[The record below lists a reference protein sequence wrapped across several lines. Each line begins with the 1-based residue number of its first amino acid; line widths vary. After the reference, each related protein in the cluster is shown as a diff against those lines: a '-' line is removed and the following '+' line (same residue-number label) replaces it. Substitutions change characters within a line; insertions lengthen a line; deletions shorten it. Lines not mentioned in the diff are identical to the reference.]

1 MTNCLT
7 AHSCACTAS
16 TAALVAA
23 VVSFGL
29 ATPLAAQSTAPRDTV
44 AHDATARDTTARP
57 DTAARRD
64 SLARR
69 AARLAT
75 VTVTAAPVRRNEPQS
90 AITVSPTV
98 IALTPATSPWDLLR
112 QSAGVE
118 VHLQG
123 QGPGFASDASIRGFS
138 SDHSTDLALW
148 IDGVPINEPVNGHAE
163 GYNDWGLIFPAAVQ
177 SIDVIKGPTSALFG
191 NFALAGIVNVHTL
204 ERTQGT
210 EATIDAGT
218 AGHIDATVL
227 TGFDHGAEGGGVFGA
242 RYDHEDG
249 WRPNSSSNVGQGH
262 FRVVHDLDS
271 TWRID
276 GGVELYGADWKS
288 PGFLSEDEFARQEY
302 NIVSNPTD
310 GGRKYRAQER
320 VSLRYLAGPL
330 LWRTTVYS
338 TQGNWKFFLTIP
350 PAGGRFEGSGSQ
362 TEEVDHRTGLG
373 ATTALTWAL
382 PRVELT
388 VGAESRWDQS
398 HYQNWFTTDREQDSA
413 ATLVHARQTSGALFV
428 QSDIDATSR
437 LRLSLGARYDLVD
450 THSTPDEALTTADT
464 HGIASP
470 KLGALFRLTDDVGA
484 YVNVSRGFRS
494 TDGVIDDPTLPFITA
509 WAYESGLKFDHHD
522 IHGSVA
528 LFRMDVSNEQTFNPL
543 SGASSSGGASRRQGV
558 EIEMQAP
565 IAPTLSFSTDWTFN
579 DARYRRFITQEED
592 DPSAVDTLSGLRV
605 YNTAQYVGIASLQ
618 FAPRATAWR
627 LRVSTNV
634 VGPYSPFDEPGVLL
648 PAYALVHLGALVQ
661 IGVAQLEVGVRNV
674 LDKAYPELVAG
685 HVVSPGQ
692 PRSFYGTVHY
702 VF

>member
-1 MTNCLT
+1 MTKCLT
-7 AHSCACTAS
+7 VRSYACRCSPSALL
-16 TAALVAA
+16 AAVALVLG
-23 VVSFGL
+23 S
-29 ATPLAAQSTAPRDTV
+29 PLAAQTATASDTTQRDTA
-44 AHDATARDTTARP
+44 AHADTS
-57 DTAARRD
+57 AARRD

-69 AARLAT
+69 ARRLAT
-75 VTVTAAPVRRNEPQS
+75 VTVTATPIRRNEPQS
-90 AITVSPTV
+90 AITISPQV

-163 GYNDWGLIFPAAVQ
+163 GYNDWGLIFPSAVQ

-191 NFALAGIVNVHTL
+191 NFALAGVVNVHTL
-204 ERTQGT
+204 ERMQGT
-210 EATIDAGT
+210 EATVDAGT

-227 TGFDHGAEGGGVFGA
+227 TGFDHGPAGGGVFGA
-242 RYDHEDG
+242 RWDHEDG
-249 WRPNSSSNVGQGH
+249 WRPNSRSDVEQGH
-262 FRVVHDLDS
+262 FRVVHDLS
-271 TWRID
+271 SAWRID

-288 PGFLSEDEFARQEY
+288 PGFLSEEEFAQRDY
-302 NIVSNPTD
+302 DVVSNPTD

-330 LWRTTVYS
+330 LWRTTLYS

-382 PRVELT
+382 PRVEFT

-398 HYQNWFTTDREQDSA
+398 HFQNWFTTDRVPDSA

-450 THSTPDEALTTADT
+450 THSTPDEAFTTGDT
-464 HGIASP
+464 HGVASP
-470 KLGALFRLTDDVGA
+470 KLGALFRLTNDLGA
-484 YVNVSRGFRS
+484 YANVSRGFRS
-494 TDGVIDDPTLPFITA
+494 TDGIIDDPTLAFITA
-509 WAYESGLKFDHHD
+509 WAYESGLKVDHND

-543 SGASSSGGASRRQGV
+543 SGASSNGGASRRQGV
-558 EIEMQAP
+558 EIELQAP
-565 IAPTLSFSTDWTFN
+565 IAPMLSFSTDWTFN
-579 DARYRRFITQEED
+579 DARYKRLITQEED

-605 YNTAQYVGIASLQ
+605 YNTAQYIGIASLQ
-618 FAPRATAWR
+618 FAPHAIPWR

-634 VGPYSPFDEPGVLL
+634 VGPYSPFDEPGVVL
-648 PAYALVHLGALVQ
+648 PAYGLLHVGGLVQ
-661 IGVAQLEVGVRNV
+661 IGVAQLEVGIRNV
-674 LDKAYPELVAG
+674 LDKTYPELVAG

-702 VF
+702 AF